1 MSIDYV
7 EKPQNVMEIE
17 LMIRKRK
24 TNLNYKLEK
33 SSIHFRWSLLF
44 RIGII
49 YLHSNLCNNAF
60 VSDQVNLGMFWWV
73 SSF

>member
-17 LMIRKRK
+17 LMIRRK
-24 TNLNYKLEK
+24 IILNYKLEK

-44 RIGII
+44 QKGII